1 MGYFR
6 NLRQLKRER
15 EKTET
20 ETETESRVSFT
31 SSSPDYW
38 THRFPVKTF
47 CENFNMTSRYVEN
60 TMVL

>member
-20 ETETESRVSFT
+20 ETESRASFT

-47 CENFNMTSRYVEN
+47 CENFNTASRYVEN

>member
-20 ETETESRVSFT
+20 ETESRASFT

-47 CENFNMTSRYVEN
+47 CENFNTTSRYVEN